1 VAAAVT
7 TRDEVEDFILG
18 LLAEDEDRD
27 VEELRAELVGA
38 GADMPYDSILLVELM
53 GRVEVRF
60 GVRLEPSP
68 QTARDMRSVRT
79 FAERVCAELDE
90 IAHAQQPSE
99 SATEGDGGDE

>member
-1 VAAAVT
+1 VAAVV
-7 TRDEVEDFILG
+7 TRDEVEEFILG
-18 LLAEDEDRD
+18 LLAAEEGRD

-53 GRVEVRF
+53 GRVEMRF

-79 FAERVCAELDE
+79 FAERVCAELDQIGRAPE
-90 IAHAQQPSE
+90 SSE
-99 SATEGDGGDE
+99 STIEGDDGHE